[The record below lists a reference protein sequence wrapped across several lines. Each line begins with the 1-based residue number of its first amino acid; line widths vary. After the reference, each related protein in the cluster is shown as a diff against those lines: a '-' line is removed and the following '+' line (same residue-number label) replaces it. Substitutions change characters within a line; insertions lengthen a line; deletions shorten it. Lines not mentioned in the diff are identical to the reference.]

1 LDEIRLALETAGQYQ
16 CLRRHANFHSL
27 KATLA
32 ATPGPGTY
40 TCREWNGQDAAS
52 SPGERW
58 DSTGNWR
65 WKTVSVRDEQGGVGT
80 AFVRVGGRNAPEPK
94 DGAAPPPLSPGQ
106 YDTIPLAVYLPDD
119 SGSGASSAFATEARD
134 AIDARAARRSEESP
148 GPGEYTHEHAAEDAP
163 GSPGASFRA
172 PSREELQARETAAR
186 GAQSPLSE
194 MYDIGSS
201 FGAAQRTDTFPLC
214 PVDRSDLCCWDQA
227 NRRRWMLSRS

>member
-1 LDEIRLALETAGQYQ
+1 MDEIRLALEAGEQYQ

-40 TCREWNGQDAAS
+40 TCREWSGPDAVS

-65 WKTVSVRDEQGGVGT
+65 WKAVSVRDEQGGVGT

-94 DGAAPPPLSPGQ
+94 DGAPPPLSPGQ

-119 SGSGASSAFATEARD
+119 SGSGAASAFATEARD

-148 GPGEYTHEHAAEDAP
+148 GPGEYSPEPAAEDAP
-163 GSPGASFRA
+163 GSPGASFRS
-172 PSREELQARETAAR
+172 PSREELEARETAAR

-201 FGAAQRTDTFPLC
+201 FGAQRTGTRLKSLVLPG
-214 PVDRSDLCCWDQA
+214 
-227 NRRRWMLSRS
+227 